1 MYIDI
6 YRYRYTD
13 IYVDIYIDIYF
24 YDQFFN
30 HQYRLCFT
38 TRLPAVPD
46 LFDSGRNVGGICFQS
61 QAPGGHTTYFGG
73 HIIFEMRVAL
83 KLLSYD
89 QTVSEANDS

>member
-24 YDQFFN
+24 YDEFFN

-46 LFDSGRNVGGICFQS
+46 LFDSGRNVGALRVYVSSHRRWVG
-61 QAPGGHTTYFGG
+61 TR
-73 HIIFEMRVAL
+73 HILGDTLFL
-83 KLLSYD
+83 KC
-89 QTVSEANDS
+89 V